1 MKKPLDILMIGDLVL
16 NHNNKI
22 CKVTGLTED
31 TITVKDHDLS
41 TSHNRVGLYICPILL
56 TTEIIE
62 KLGWEK
68 IEKTSNHYNKSLGY
82 GEQYKHPWYTTLLT
96 IRKNSN
102 NSFWILNNGVNI
114 KYLHDLQHVLLQTVN
129 DTVIYEEKENKL
141 YLFDRNLEDKYTK
154 S

>member
-1 MKKPLDILMIGDLVL
+1 MKEPLDILMIGDLVL

-31 TITVKDHDLS
+31 KITVKEQDLS
-41 TSHNRVGLYICPILL
+41 ITYDKAGLYVHPILL

-62 KLGWEK
+62 NLGWEK
-68 IEKTSNHYNKSLGY
+68 LEETNKNYNKSLGY

-102 NSFWILNNGVNI
+102 DYFWILNNAVNM

-129 DTVIYEEKENKL
+129 DTVIYEENKL
-141 YLFDRNLEDKYTK
+141 CLFARNLEHKYTK
-154 S
+154 L